1 MLNQVFVSYK
11 RQDYGFVHR
20 LVEDL
25 IARGVNIWLDQRQIQ
40 AGKHW
45 DTEIQNAL
53 HESQFFLVVLSA
65 SSVQSDNVLDEL
77 SFALSNKRQI
87 FPVLYTDCE
96 IPFRLAR
103 IQRIDFR
110 SDYNAGLQNLIEQ
123 MRWAGV
129 PMNADVVQPAP
140 TPLAPTNQTS
150 SGTNK
155 RPTWQWV
162 AGCISVALVVCA
174 ATIFVTWFA
183 YRAGVLNLPAVLLP
197 DRPTPKFDVP
207 VPPTTEAPPLTW
219 TPTPTIVIPNPGP
232 TEAPPPT
239 RAPTRVPTPA
249 LPEASNFRAC
259 ASSCNGQNSSTTFT
273 GGATRIYLE
282 WDYENIPRSAD
293 YIRLWTNNGE
303 EWIRYHCNWDGPRTG
318 TEIVQLT
325 EPGGLRSGVW
335 EMVVIVDGT
344 EILRESLTLFGG
356 FDYWDPAGL
365 KDTCRKSP

>member
-11 RQDYGFVHR
+11 REDYGFVHR

-40 AGKHW
+40 AGEHW

-53 HESQFFLVVLSA
+53 HDSQFFLVVLSA
-65 SSVQSDNVLDEL
+65 SSVKSDNVLDEL
-77 SFALSNKRQI
+77 SFALSKKRQI
-87 FPVLYTDCE
+87 FPVLHTDCE
-96 IPFRLAR
+96 VPFRLAR
-103 IQRIDFR
+103 IQRVDFR
-110 SDYNAGLQNLIEQ
+110 ADYNAGLQNLIAQ

-129 PMNADVVQPAP
+129 PMRAEVEAPAP
-140 TPLAPTNQTS
+140 APLTLTDQPS
-150 SGTNK
+150 SGTSK

-162 AGCISVALVVCA
+162 AGCISVALVLCA
-174 ATIFVTWFA
+174 ATIFATWFA
-183 YRAGVLNLPAVLLP
+183 DRIGLLSIPAVVLP
-197 DRPTPKFDVP
+197 DRSTPTFEVP
-207 VPPTTEAPPLTW
+207 VPAT
-219 TPTPTIVIPNPGP
+219 

-239 RAPTRVPTPA
+239 WTPTPA
-249 LPEASNFRAC
+249 LPQASNFQAC

-273 GGATRIYLE
+273 GGATRIYLR
-282 WDYENIPRSAD
+282 WDYENIPPGAD
-293 YIRLWTNNGE
+293 YIRVWTNNGE

-325 EPGGLRSGVW
+325 EPEGLRSGVW
-335 EMVVIVDGT
+335 EMVVIANGT
-344 EILRESLTLFGG
+344 EILRESITLFGG